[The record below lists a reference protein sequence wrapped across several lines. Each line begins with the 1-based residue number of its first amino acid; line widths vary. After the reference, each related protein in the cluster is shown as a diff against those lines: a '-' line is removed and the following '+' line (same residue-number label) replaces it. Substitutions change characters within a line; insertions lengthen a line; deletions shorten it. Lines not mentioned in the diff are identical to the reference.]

1 MEKLNALT
9 LALRQNAQ
17 GEADL
22 GGLNEDYARAENM
35 RNTSNAK
42 VNQYGTVSPFA
53 VMADVINQSRGRK
66 DMREIA
72 PQRTAARSAVGNNA
86 NAFKLYQA
94 READAKNTRD
104 QTNLETDKAT
114 ALKLSTAKE
123 AQRVEKL
130 RLEKERYAT
139 QEGQDQTALELEAS
153 IREGEQN
160 KMLSGATNWTNDI
173 TGEKLKT
180 FRTANGLVDS
190 EGNPVTS
197 LKGFSEDAKETK
209 DILEYGYGTAPD
221 KEADKSFKIM
231 ALADRVG
238 TKANALP
245 DSAKAELNSGAV
257 RFGQWFL
264 DAATPQGLGAL
275 IKSQYSGYSA
285 EAKDFLVSLSRM
297 SATERHE
304 LFGAALT
311 EGEER
316 SGEEFLA
323 FVNGLNLDQIMS
335 RARDTF
341 ESNGAILTAQDRSR
355 NGTKRAESVANQ
367 NWTAFSPALQL
378 AIPPPSGVDASEWGQ
393 YSPAQQAAY
402 VKKYGGG

>member
-72 PQRTAARSAVGNNA
+72 PQRTAARSSVANNA
-86 NAFKLYQA
+86 NALPLYRAQQMEQQNAYDKTIDAQNQQNVVNA
-94 READAKNTRD
+94 RADTNANRALK
-104 QTNLETDKAT
+104 QTMDAAELKAEQDKYASEQSQRATGPTAYTDKESGNTVYVSRDKAGNFINSEGT
-114 ALKLSTAKE
+114 ILNSL
-123 AQRVEKL
+123 QGLIEKPT
-130 RLEKERYAT
+130 ET
-139 QEGQDQTALELEAS
+139 T
-153 IREGEQN
+153 
-160 KMLSGATNWTNDI
+160 DI
-173 TGEKLKT
+173 TQ
-180 FRTANGLVDS
+180 F
-190 EGNPVTS
+190 
-197 LKGFSEDAKETK
+197 
-209 DILEYGYGTAPD
+209 GYGD
-221 KEADKSFKIM
+221 KAEDKIANDSLM
-231 ALADRVG
+231 LMGQANRVG

-264 DAATPQGLGAL
+264 DAATPQGLNAL
-275 IKSQYSGYSA
+275 IKSEYSGYSP
-285 EAKDFLVSLSRM
+285 EAKSFLESLARM
-297 SATERHE
+297 SAEERHA

-316 SGEEFLA
+316 SGAEFLA
-323 FVNGLNLDQIMS
+323 FVNGLSLDQIMS
-335 RARDTF
+335 RAKDTF
-341 ESNGAILTAQDRSR
+341 GSNREKLITQDNNRGGTRRQESIER
-355 NGTKRAESVANQ
+355 N
-367 NWTAFSPALQL
+367 NWTAFDEQDTTQSV
-378 AIPPPSGVDASEWGQ
+378 PPPSGVDASEWGQ

-402 VKKYGGG
+402 VKKFGAD